1 MFLAQAATASTTPA
15 AVTPPNNP
23 FIIGDIHN
31 VVGRAPEDWVN
42 IVIHS
47 VGYIAI
53 AFLVGWVA

>member
-53 AFLVGWVA
+53 AF